1 MVLLADG
8 VSELFIDGKMLSG
21 GARTCAPIN
30 SGIEEVLAVATEA
43 DVEEVGRALDAAQ
56 RVFDETGW
64 SGNTELWVRRV
75 CQLCDAMR
83 NHIDE
88 LQELSIAAVGAP
100 RLLTAS
106 AQFEGPADDLG
117 FVADMTKSYLW
128 NQGPGALSP
137 MGILTRRAIARE
149 TVGIVG
155 LITSWNL
162 PRQIN
167 LAELGPALAVGN
179 TVVLKPVLD
188 TLWCATVLG
197 ELIFECSQFSPVIV
211 NILISSDHDL
221 GVLLVKDPQLE
232 MISFID
238 SIATGCSV
246 MVEVTVTSKK
256 VFLEF
261 GDKSVFVVLDDADLA
276 AASGISAFLACVYA
290 GQGCAITTRLVVLR
304 DRYKEGVAV
313 AAATMSSIKPD
324 AHSDPGTVCGPLVS
338 ARQRD
343 RIQGYLD
350 LAIFDIRTEV
360 MAPLVEIGT
369 TEATALSDMTD
380 IDIISVAVLDSEQV
394 REIVA
399 GESKLDLKTKPSNI
413 VAIHFT
419 ISDTTVVNLA
429 RKIAPQGIR
438 VVVAPLVSGGSAVVA
453 KGELVTRVGVDD
465 EKFQRSKEPF
475 QRWASLVVH
484 VGELGAGA
492 RMKMAR
498 NMLTF
503 VSYTAAAEAL
513 QLAGRLRIGHRGTWE
528 NFAAQQSS
536 DRWRRSVHVPQC

>member
-1 MVLLADG
+1 
-8 VSELFIDGKMLSG
+8 
-21 GARTCAPIN
+21 
-30 SGIEEVLAVATEA
+30 
-43 DVEEVGRALDAAQ
+43 
-56 RVFDETGW
+56 
-64 SGNTELWVRRV
+64 
-75 CQLCDAMR
+75 
-83 NHIDE
+83 
-88 LQELSIAAVGAP
+88 
-100 RLLTAS
+100 
-106 AQFEGPADDLG
+106 
-117 FVADMTKSYLW
+117 
-128 NQGPGALSP
+128 
-137 MGILTRRAIARE
+137 
-149 TVGIVG
+149 
-155 LITSWNL
+155 
-162 PRQIN
+162 
-167 LAELGPALAVGN
+167 
-179 TVVLKPVLD
+179 
-188 TLWCATVLG
+188 
-197 ELIFECSQFSPVIV
+197 
-211 NILISSDHDL
+211 
-221 GVLLVKDPQLE
+221 
-232 MISFID
+232 
-238 SIATGCSV
+238 
-246 MVEVTVTSKK
+246 
-256 VFLEF
+256 
-261 GDKSVFVVLDDADLA
+261 
-276 AASGISAFLACVYA
+276 
-290 GQGCAITTRLVVLR
+290 
-304 DRYKEGVAV
+304 
-313 AAATMSSIKPD
+313 
-324 AHSDPGTVCGPLVS
+324 
-338 ARQRD
+338 
-343 RIQGYLD
+343 
-350 LAIFDIRTEV
+350 